1 VNEEAG
7 SSLVRAMP
15 QIGQEI
21 REVLA
26 GRYFTIIFD
35 RGGYDSQLFIWLTP
49 EGIDFITYQYGNP
62 HLPIERFTR
71 RRVRRHPTP

>member
-1 VNEEAG
+1 MNEEAG
-7 SSLVRAMP
+7 SSLVQAMP
-15 QIGQEI
+15 QIVQEI

-26 GRYFTIIFD
+26 GRYF
-35 RGGYDSQLFIWLTP
+35 RGGDDSQLFIWLTA

-71 RRVRRHPTP
+71 RRVLRHPTP